1 MAEFTAAAVQ
11 TVAINQ
17 NVLFTDTPVCG
28 GRGIYH
34 REGSGLVTAKGISGQ
49 CRARYRVSFGANIAV
64 PTGGTVGPISLA
76 IAING
81 EAVAASIMT
90 VTPTVV
96 SSFFNVNRT
105 IFVDAPCGCC
115 TDISVENVSTE
126 AILVQNAN
134 LVVERVA

>member
-11 TVAINQ
+11 TVAVGQ
-17 NVLFTDTPVCG
+17 NVLFTETPVCAT
-28 GRGIYH
+28 RGIYH
-34 REGSGLVTAKGISGQ
+34 REGSGIVTAKGNTGQ
-49 CRARYRVSFGANIAV
+49 CRARYRVSFGANIAI

-81 EAVAASIMT
+81 EALTASTMT

-96 SSFFNVNRT
+96 ASFFNVNRT

-115 TDISVENVSTE
+115 TDISVENISTE